1 MRKQASAKVPAT
13 TPSGRDSVSIYQRL
27 RGEILK
33 GTLPPGH
40 VLNTVHIA
48 DEYQVSRTPVREA
61 LRMLQTE
68 GLVDAEY
75 QHRMRVTAITAEEVD
90 AVYATWILMQ
100 SLAVGLTVPL
110 TTDQELGEL
119 QAALDAMNAIEQSG
133 GRARTAWDR
142 HHSTYLQCLVRHAG
156 PSIIRTIEN
165 CWLRSER
172 ARHFNSKSAS
182 RPVSNGEHTA
192 VVNAFI
198 ERDAGKAILLEC
210 KHLSRVALDVIKK
223 IDGDYEPRAIQQALR
238 LALGQHGASAT

>member
-1 MRKQASAKVPAT
+1 MRKQASAKAAAA

-110 TTDQELGEL
+110 TTAQELEEL
-119 QAALDAMNAIEQSG
+119 HAALDAMNAIEQSG
-133 GRARTAWDR
+133 GRSRAAWDR
-142 HHSTYLQCLVRHAG
+142 HHAVYLQCLIRHAG

-172 ARHFNSKSAS
+172 ARHFNNKSSS

-192 VVNAFI
+192 VANAFT
-198 ERDAGKAILLEC
+198 ERDARKAIILEC
-210 KHLSRVALDVIKK
+210 KHLSRGALEVIRK
-223 IDGDYEPRAIQQALR
+223 IDGGYEPRAIEQALR
-238 LALGQHGASAT
+238 LALGQCDAGAT